1 MNMYKNFEGY
11 NDPTVGAAYS
21 RIKKTER
28 TDKRGAARKVKYRR
42 RYSRNRSGGETRKRP
57 SKRQSMLRSILTG
70 VKKASS
76 KVKAFYRKEKHD
88 GC

>member
-11 NDPTVGAAYS
+11 NDPTAGGAYS
-21 RIKKTER
+21 QIKKTER

-42 RYSRNRSGGETRKRP
+42 RYSRNRSGEAKKRP
-57 SKRQSMLRSILTG
+57 AKRQSVLRSILTG